1 MWHDCRR
8 QKINPVAVAAA
19 VEHSIAAAAAVAT
32 AGAAAKGAVQTLEA
46 AVTMLTLPD
55 IGQCCQT
62 ALQVASDG
70 EDVGQE
76 VLEELHVAL
85 AKLVAA
91 VELAA
96 DELAA
101 DVAMGK
107 VLSPSVAVVLDPV
120 AHFWVSLKVGLP
132 ADFAVHV
139 LQVEVE
145 LANLLASPE
154 RRSSREILLCS

>member
-8 QKINPVAVAAA
+8 QKLNPGAVAAA
-19 VEHSIAAAAAVAT
+19 VEQSTAA

-91 VELAA
+91 V
-96 DELAA
+96 ELAA